1 MMATIETLENSK
13 VKLTIEVSKELFE
26 HGLDHAYEAIKK
38 DVEVK
43 GFRKGSVPK
52 HIYESKF
59 GVESLFDEAL
69 NHVIG
74 DTYYQALVDHDVL
87 VVAQPS
93 IDLDIQNVKRGE
105 AFTYTATVA
114 VKPEVKLG
122 AYKNLEMKAPDVKVT
137 DKDVLKEIEKLQS
150 QNAELKLVEDRPL
163 KEGDTAI
170 FDFKG
175 TVGDVAFE
183 GGEASNYELKIGSG
197 QFIPGF
203 EDGMIGLKTGEERDV
218 KVTFPENY
226 QAKDL
231 AGKEAVFHVKLH
243 EIKETLLPKLTDEFV
258 KELEKEG
265 IDTVDAL
272 KKDTKATLEKT
283 KEESAKNQK
292 IDFAV
297 SKASENA
304 TINIPEEMFE
314 AEKNRMLDNTKQ
326 QAAQYG
332 IPFEQYLQFS
342 GTNEKDFEAKLLED
356 AKRSVRYNLVLE
368 AIAKEEKLDA
378 TEEEISNKYNELAE
392 QYKLSLEQLES
403 QISKEA
409 VVQDIAMNKAV
420 DLLVDSLK
428 LT

>member
-1 MMATIETLENSK
+1 MATIETLENSK

-26 HGLDHAYEAIKK
+26 HGLDHAYESIKK

-59 GVESLFDEAL
+59 GVESLYDEAL

-87 VVAQPS
+87 VVAQPE

-105 AFTYTATVA
+105 AFTYTAIVA

-122 AYKNLEMKAPDVKVT
+122 AYKKIEMKTPETKVT
-137 DKDVLKEIEKLQS
+137 DADVLKEIEKLQS

-163 KEGDTAI
+163 KDGDTAI

-175 TVGDVAFE
+175 TVDGVAFE

-203 EDGMIGLKTGEERDV
+203 ESGMVGLKTGEEKDV
-218 KVTFPENY
+218 DVTFPENY

-231 AGKEAVFHVKLH
+231 AGKKAVFHVKLH
-243 EIKETLLPKLTDEFV
+243 EIKETILPKLTDDFV

-265 IDTVDAL
+265 IKTVDEL
-272 KKDTKATLEKT
+272 KKNTLETLT
-283 KEESAKNQK
+283 KQKESAAKNQK
-292 IDFAV
+292 VDFAV
-297 SKASENA
+297 QQASDNA
-304 TINIPEEMFE
+304 TINIPEEMIV

-326 QAAQYG
+326 QASQYG
-332 IPFEQYLQFS
+332 IPFEQYLQFT
-342 GTNEKDFEAKLLED
+342 GTNQEAFEAKLLED
-356 AKRSVRYNLVLE
+356 AKKSVRYNLVLE
-368 AIAKEEKLDA
+368 AIAKEEKIEA
-378 TEEEISNKYNELAE
+378 TEEEIKAKYQELAD
-392 QYKLSLEQLES
+392 QYKLTLEQLET
-403 QISKEA
+403 QISREV

-428 LT
+428 LV

>member
-1 MMATIETLENSK
+1 MATIETLENSK

-59 GVESLFDEAL
+59 GVESLYDEAL

-87 VVAQPS
+87 VVAQPK

-105 AFTYTATVA
+105 AFTYTAEVA

-122 AYKNLEMKAPDVKVT
+122 AYKGLEMKTPETNVS
-137 DKDVLKEIEKLQS
+137 DKDVLKEIEKLQT

-163 KEGDTAI
+163 KKDDTAI

-175 TVGDVAFE
+175 TVDGVAFE

-203 EDGMIGLKTGEERDV
+203 EDGMIGLKSGEERDV
-218 KVTFPENY
+218 EVTFPENY
-226 QAKDL
+226 QATDL
-231 AGKEAVFHVKLH
+231 AGKKANFHVKLH
-243 EIKETLLPKLTDEFV
+243 EIKETNLPELTDDFV

-265 IDTVDAL
+265 ISTVAEL
-272 KKDTKATLEKT
+272 KAETKENLEKT
-283 KEESAKNQK
+283 KLENAKNQK

-304 TINIPEEMFE
+304 TINIPEEMIVS
-314 AEKNRMLDNTKQ
+314 EKDRMLDNTKQ

-342 GTNEKDFEAKLLED
+342 GTDEKAFEAKLLED
-356 AKRSVRYNLVLE
+356 ARRSVRYNLVLE
-368 AIAKEEKLDA
+368 AVAKEEKIEA
-378 TEEEISNKYNELAE
+378 TEEEITAKYQELAD
-392 QYKLSLEQLES
+392 QYKLTLEQLET
-403 QISKEA
+403 QISKEV